1 VVANAHGKK
10 WDLVQLSIPPSEVQ
24 EKGKGMKGEKYVGM
38 VINGLLKRAARQ
50 LRTARW
56 RDILVVE
63 DGAPCHTSKVA
74 KKARTKW
81 GISRLPYPPSS
92 PDLNPIE
99 DVRHL
104 LKIKV
109 SQIPTQA
116 TNLDMLW
123 EQV

>member
-1 VVANAHGKK
+1 MVGLWLSSRLASASKAYGTLKKSLIEVVANAHGKK

-24 EKGKGMKGEKYVGM
+24 EKGKGMNGEKYVGM

-74 KKARTKW
+74 KKARTK
-81 GISRLPYPPSS
+81 
-92 PDLNPIE
+92 
-99 DVRHL
+99 
-104 LKIKV
+104 
-109 SQIPTQA
+109 
-116 TNLDMLW
+116 
-123 EQV
+123 